1 MSSLLLLTR
10 MLVVI
15 GSTCPPTICTEFFF
29 FWVRHLFLLQSTTR
43 VITECD
49 SFFITMYDKSYYKVR
64 QLFSYKVRRMLLQ
77 SVAAFFY
84 YRLRLYFIRKLRK
97 DVMTKCNR
105 YYKVRQLFIKKLRQ
119 FYYKVWQ
126 VLKNA
131 TGTIKCYVYFKVR
144 QNNWPPSPHTISI
157 SRAQQSQPF
166 ETSQFHKSKESIGN
180 ITP

>member
-1 MSSLLLLTR
+1 MIIIINYLCHHYCYWHVCWLWLGLLALRPSVL
-10 MLVVI
+10 
-15 GSTCPPTICTEFFF
+15 SFFF
-29 FWVRHLFLLQSTTR
+29 FWVRHLFLSQSTTR

-105 YYKVRQLFIKKLRQ
+105 YYKVRQVFIKKLRQ

-126 VLKNA
+126 VLQNA
-131 TGTIKCYVYFKVR
+131 TGTIKCYV
-144 QNNWPPSPHTISI
+144 
-157 SRAQQSQPF
+157 
-166 ETSQFHKSKESIGN
+166 
-180 ITP
+180 

>member
-1 MSSLLLLTR
+1 MSSLLLLTS

-15 GSTCPPTICTEFFF
+15 GSTCPPIICTEFFY
-29 FWVRHLFLLQSTTR
+29 WVRHLFFITKHDKSYYRVRQLFHYNVRQELLQSATAFFLQSTTY
-43 VITECD
+43 VITKCG
-49 SFFITMYDKSYYKVR
+49 S
-64 QLFSYKVRRMLLQ
+64 
-77 SVAAFFY
+77 FFY

-126 VLKNA
+126 VLQNA

-166 ETSQFHKSKESIGN
+166 ETSQFQKSKESIGN

>member
-1 MSSLLLLTR
+1 MIIIINYLCHHYCYWHVCWLWLGLLALRPSVLSFFTECDIFFYYKARQELLQSATA
-10 MLVVI
+10 
-15 GSTCPPTICTEFFF
+15 FF
-29 FWVRHLFLLQSTTR
+29 LQSTTY
-43 VITECD
+43 VITKCG
-49 SFFITMYDKSYYKVR
+49 S
-64 QLFSYKVRRMLLQ
+64 
-77 SVAAFFY
+77 FFY

-126 VLKNA
+126 VLQNA

-144 QNNWPPSPHTISI
+144 PNNWPPSPHTISI

-166 ETSQFHKSKESIGN
+166 ETSQFHKSKEIIGN

>member
-1 MSSLLLLTR
+1 MIIIINYLCHHYCYWHVCWLWLGLLALRPSVL
-10 MLVVI
+10 
-15 GSTCPPTICTEFFF
+15 SFFFF

-119 FYYKVWQ
+119 FYYKVSQ
-126 VLKNA
+126 VLQNA
-131 TGTIKCYVYFKVR
+131 TGTIKCYV
-144 QNNWPPSPHTISI
+144 
-157 SRAQQSQPF
+157 
-166 ETSQFHKSKESIGN
+166 
-180 ITP
+180 

>member
-1 MSSLLLLTR
+1 MSSLLLLTS
-10 MLVVI
+10 MLVVT
-15 GSTCPPTICTEFFF
+15 GSTCPPTICTEFFLLSATSF
-29 FWVRHLFLLQSTTR
+29 FIKKHDKSYYRVRQLFHYNVRQELLQSATAFFLQSTTY
-43 VITECD
+43 VITKCD
-49 SFFITMYDKSYYKVR
+49 S
-64 QLFSYKVRRMLLQ
+64 
-77 SVAAFFY
+77 FFY

-105 YYKVRQLFIKKLRQ
+105 YYKVRQLFIKKLWQ

-126 VLKNA
+126 VLQNA

>member
-1 MSSLLLLTR
+1 MIIIINYLCHHYCYWHVCWLWLGLLALRPSVL
-10 MLVVI
+10 
-15 GSTCPPTICTEFFF
+15 SFCF

-126 VLKNA
+126 VLQNA
-131 TGTIKCYVYFKVR
+131 TGTIKCYV
-144 QNNWPPSPHTISI
+144 
-157 SRAQQSQPF
+157 
-166 ETSQFHKSKESIGN
+166 
-180 ITP
+180 